1 MQGFF
6 YVNFCKFF
14 LKKAKVLEKSADNYN
29 TREKDKGAKMGLA
42 CSQVRLLT
50 LISRKA
56 DNELETMLVS
66 NKKLALSREQSELS
80 QEYYSKLQTKKLN
93 YYNDGAYCPITYSYL
108 MGDSSLKSS
117 FIDSYAAS
125 MITDSDVA
133 AEYGISSI
141 TMPATKTD
149 NSVILTDYRGLVVL
163 NNEYANAIIAVCGDN
178 VSCDGNGKGSTFK
191 ASYIPAI
198 IAQYMGF
205 AEGSKEYQ
213 AIIAVYNN
221 DTAALEAL
229 ELSTTNID
237 GTKEDGTVVEG
248 GFTASNRI
256 EAYQQMIDFYKP
268 IFQACA
274 SNGWTTEYTS
284 NLNDSDYMSNA
295 LTSGI
300 FHLQTVDNYG
310 EYEAGTSLQYYINAA
325 FVTERRDSVE
335 QEEITAWYN
344 AEKEKIAAKED
355 YWDVQLQNLSTELS
369 AIETEIESVQSLID
383 DAISSV
389 FDWGA

>member
-1 MQGFF
+1 
-6 YVNFCKFF
+6 
-14 LKKAKVLEKSADNYN
+14 
-29 TREKDKGAKMGLA
+29 MGLA
-42 CSQVRLLT
+42 TSQVRLMT
-50 LISRKA
+50 LISRKNQ
-56 DNELETMLVS
+56 NELDTMLVS

-80 QEYYSKLQTKKLN
+80 QEYYSKLQTKKIN
-93 YYNDGAYCPITYSYL
+93 YYNNGAYVPITYSYL

-117 FIDSYAAS
+117 FVDNYAAS
-125 MITDSDVA
+125 MITDSDI
-133 AEYGISSI
+133 AEQYGITSSG
-141 TMPATKTD
+141 TPATKTD
-149 NSVILTDYRGLVVL
+149 TSVILTDYRGLVVL
-163 NNEYANAIIAVCGDN
+163 NNEYANAIIATCGED
-178 VSCDGNGKGSTFK
+178 VKCDGNGRGSTFK
-191 ASYIPAI
+191 ASYIPQI
-198 IAQYMGF
+198 IAAYMGF
-205 AEGSKEYQ
+205 AEGTKEYQ

-221 DTAALEAL
+221 DTAALEEL
-229 ELSTTNID
+229 ELSTSNID

-248 GFTASNRI
+248 GFTTSTRI

-284 NLNDSDYMSNA
+284 NLGDSDYMSNA

-300 FHLQTVDNYG
+300 FHLQTVDDYG
-310 EYEAGTSLQYYINAA
+310 EYEPGTSLQYYLNAA

-344 AEKEKIAAKED
+344 AEKEKIALKED
-355 YWDVQLQNLSTELS
+355 YWDVELQNLSTELS

>member
-1 MQGFF
+1 
-6 YVNFCKFF
+6 
-14 LKKAKVLEKSADNYN
+14 
-29 TREKDKGAKMGLA
+29 MGLA

-50 LISRKA
+50 LISRKS
-56 DNELETMLVS
+56 DNELETMLIS
-66 NKKLALSREQSELS
+66 NKKLALSREQSNLS
-80 QEYYSKLQTKKLN
+80 QEYYSKLQNKKIN
-93 YYNDGAYCPITYSYL
+93 YYNNGAYCPITYSYL

-117 FIDSYAAS
+117 FVDNAALS
-125 MITDSDVA
+125 MITDSDILA
-133 AEYGISSI
+133 NLSAQGITTS
-141 TMPATKTD
+141 TPATKTD

-163 NNEYANAIIAVCGDN
+163 NKEYSNAIIAACGSD
-178 VSCDGNGKGSTFK
+178 VSCDGNGRGSTFSS
-191 ASYIPAI
+191 SYIPEI
-198 IAQYMGF
+198 IAQYMGY
-205 AEGSKEYQ
+205 AKDSTEYKSL
-213 AIIAVYNN
+213 IAVYNN
-221 DTAALEAL
+221 DTAALA
-229 ELSTTNID
+229 ELGISTTNID

-248 GFTASNRI
+248 GFTSTSRMSS
-256 EAYQQMIDFYKP
+256 YQQIIDFYKP

-284 NLNDSDYMSNA
+284 NLSDSDYMSNA

-310 EYEAGTSLQYYINAA
+310 EYETGTSLQYYLNAA

-344 AEKEKIAAKED
+344 AEKEKISAKED

>member
-1 MQGFF
+1 
-6 YVNFCKFF
+6 
-14 LKKAKVLEKSADNYN
+14 
-29 TREKDKGAKMGLA
+29 MGLA

-80 QEYYSKLQTKKLN
+80 QEYYSKLQNKKIN
-93 YYNDGAYCPITYSYL
+93 YYSDGAYVPITYSYL

-117 FIDSYAAS
+117 FVDSYAAS
-125 MITDSDVA
+125 MITDSDIA
-133 AEYGISSI
+133 AEYGIASSS
-141 TMPATKTD
+141 TPVTKTD
-149 NSVILTDYRGLVVL
+149 NSVILTDYRGLVIL
-163 NNEYANAIIAVCGDN
+163 NNEYANAIIATCGDD
-178 VSCDGNGKGSTFK
+178 VKCDGSGRGSTFK
-191 ASYIPAI
+191 ASYIPQI
-198 IAQYMGF
+198 IANYMGF
-205 AEGSKEYQ
+205 SEGSTEYQ

-221 DTAALEAL
+221 DTAALETL
-229 ELSTTNID
+229 GLSTTNID

-248 GFTASNRI
+248 GFTSSTRV
-256 EAYQQMIDFYKP
+256 EAYQQMVDFYKP

-284 NLNDSDYMSNA
+284 NLSDSDYISNA

-300 FHLQTVDNYG
+300 FHLQTVDDYG
-310 EYEAGTSLQYYINAA
+310 EYEAGTSLQYYLNAA

-344 AEKEKIAAKED
+344 AEKEKISAKED
-355 YWDVQLQNLSTELS
+355 YWDVELQNLSTELS

-389 FDWGA
+389 FDWGG